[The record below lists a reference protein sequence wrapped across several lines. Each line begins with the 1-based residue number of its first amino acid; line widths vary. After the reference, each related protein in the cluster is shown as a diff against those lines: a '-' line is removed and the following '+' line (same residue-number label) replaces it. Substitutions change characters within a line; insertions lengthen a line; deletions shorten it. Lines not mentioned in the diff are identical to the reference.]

1 MDNSRFTEFCEAR
14 GLPGSFRHT
23 AACYVPL
30 ARWLIEAPWREGP
43 LIVGISGAQGTGK
56 STMAEFLAAE
66 LEDAADWSVA
76 VLSMDDFYLSRAE
89 RLELSRAVHPLLAT
103 RGPPGTHD
111 CEMMRRYI
119 QRLRR
124 LGHEES
130 IALPRFD
137 KARDD
142 RAPSAT
148 WPRATGPLD
157 AVILEGWCLG
167 VPPQDAG
174 ELVTP
179 INDLEARR
187 DSDARWRTHVNNRL
201 RDDYAQI
208 FAQLDRLIFLQAPGM
223 DSVLRWRGEQ
233 EQTLAA
239 KTSRQEPGIMN
250 EAQLREFIQHFE
262 RLSRVAIARLPATA
276 DAIVVLESSHQVRET
291 RYRHASTN
299 AVVPAIDL

>member
-14 GLPGSFRHT
+14 GLPDSFRHT

-56 STMAEFLAAE
+56 STMAEFFAAE

-89 RLELSRAVHPLLAT
+89 RLELSREVHPLLAT

-111 CEMMRRYI
+111 CEMMRRYMR
-119 QRLRR
+119 RLRR

-142 RAPSAT
+142 RAPPTT

-157 AVILEGWCLG
+157 AIILEGWCLG

-174 ELVTP
+174 GLVTP

-187 DSDARWRTHVNNRL
+187 DSDARWRTHVNDRL
-201 RDDYAQI
+201 RDDYARV
-208 FAQLDRLIFLQAPGM
+208 FSKLDRLIFLQAPDM
-223 DSVLRWRGEQ
+223 SVVLRWRTEQ
-233 EQTLAA
+233 ERKLAA
-239 KTSRQEPGIMN
+239 RTAPGEPGIMN
-250 EAQLREFIQHFE
+250 ESQLLEFVQHFE
-262 RLSRVAIARLPATA
+262 RLSRVAMSRLPELA
-276 DAIVVLESSHQVRET
+276 DATLLLDSSHEVRET
-291 RYRHASTN
+291 RFRS
-299 AVVPAIDL
+299 